1 MYKNLTFEGY
11 SLLSLIGYFLYFILG
26 LNTISISYDFYNNYR
41 ILEVWILLIINII
54 FHFRY
59 ACNYQLIAITA
70 TFGLFFLGSLFW
82 AEPLF
87 IITDILV
94 VYLIIN
100 AFIALKFNNQLS
112 KFWVL
117 ASLLL
122 FLLLP
127 IGIYDYIKTGNYYAN
142 WYPLSWNIRVYN
154 SYFLITAILAVWFY
168 LTQSKYKN
176 LYLLYLFLGF
186 LAVLLDGGR
195 SVTLSYSIFI
205 ALIVIFYSRARLA
218 LIGTYISSWAAYLFI
233 TYLANMEKESSL
245 RIARESSSGRLDL
258 WQNAM
263 SCWADHPIIGC
274 GFYQLDKYSH
284 LSAHPHNLFIQ
295 ALSETGIIGFGF
307 LIVIIYQIL
316 KHISWNIRKNAF
328 VIAGLLAVTID
339 MSLSGIHVYA
349 VTQMALLWLF
359 VFLLKNPEFEHSKYF
374 NKEQILANRI
384 QKLSMIA
391 VYFVIEACFLYL
403 SISALNF
410 SDELPVTPPR
420 FWVYGYKLY

>member
-1 MYKNLTFEGY
+1 M
-11 SLLSLIGYFLYFILG
+11 SYFLYFILG
-26 LNTISISYDFYNNYR
+26 LTTISISYNFYNDYR
-41 ILEVWILLIINII
+41 IIEIWLLLVINIV
-54 FHFRY
+54 HSSRY
-59 ACNYQLIAITA
+59 ASNYQLIAMA
-70 TFGLFFLGSLFW
+70 AGFGLIILGGLFW
-82 AEPLF
+82 VEPIF
-87 IITDILV
+87 IISDTLIA
-94 VYLIIN
+94 YLLIN
-100 AFIALKFNNQLS
+100 AFIALKYNAQLS
-112 KFWVL
+112 RLWIL

-168 LTQSKYKN
+168 LTESKYKN

-195 SVTLSYSIFI
+195 SVTLAYSIFI
-205 ALIVIFYSRARLA
+205 IFIAIFYNSRARLA
-218 LIGTYISSWAAYLFI
+218 LIGSYISSWVTYLVI
-233 TYLANMEKESSL
+233 TYLASMEKESSL
-245 RIARESSSGRLDL
+245 RITRESSSGRLDL

-263 SCWADHPIIGC
+263 SCWADHPVIGC
-274 GFYQLDKYSH
+274 GFYQLDKYPH

-295 ALSETGIIGFGF
+295 VLSETGIIGFGF
-307 LIVIIYQIL
+307 LIVIIYQVL

-374 NKEQILANRI
+374 SKEQILANRI

-391 VYFVIEACFLYL
+391 VYFVIGAYFLYL
-403 SISALNF
+403 SNSALNF

>member
-1 MYKNLTFEGY
+1 M
-11 SLLSLIGYFLYFILG
+11 SYFLYFILG
-26 LNTISISYDFYNNYR
+26 LTTISISYNFYNDYR
-41 ILEVWILLIINII
+41 IIEIWLLLVINIV
-54 FHFRY
+54 HSSRY
-59 ACNYQLIAITA
+59 ASNYQLIAMA
-70 TFGLFFLGSLFW
+70 AGFGLIILGGLFW
-82 AEPLF
+82 VEPIF
-87 IITDILV
+87 IISDILI
-94 VYLIIN
+94 VYLLIN
-100 AFIALKFNNQLS
+100 AFIALKYNAQLS
-112 KFWVL
+112 RLWIL

-127 IGIYDYIKTGNYYAN
+127 IGIYDYIKTSSYHAN

-168 LTQSKYKN
+168 LTESKYKN

-195 SVTLSYSIFI
+195 SVTLSFSIFI
-205 ALIVIFYSRARLA
+205 VLIVIFYSRARLA

-263 SCWADHPIIGC
+263 SCWADHPVIGC

-295 ALSETGIIGFGF
+295 VLSETGLIGFGF

-359 VFLLKNPEFEHSKYF
+359 VFLLKNPEFEHAQYF
-374 NKEQILANRI
+374 NKKKVLANRI
-384 QKLSMIA
+384 QKLSMTA
-391 VYFVIEACFLYL
+391 VYFVIGAYFLYL
-403 SISALNF
+403 SIGALNF

-420 FWVYGYKLY
+420 FWVYGYKIY